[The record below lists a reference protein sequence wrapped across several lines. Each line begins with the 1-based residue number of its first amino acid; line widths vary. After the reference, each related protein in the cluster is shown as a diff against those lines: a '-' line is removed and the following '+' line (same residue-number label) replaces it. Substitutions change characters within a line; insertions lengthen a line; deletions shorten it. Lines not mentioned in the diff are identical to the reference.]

1 MQEILIYSSSD
12 KQTVQKYDLLVC
24 PGRQGP
30 KKETSQKRVK
40 RYGSIVELVHFGK
53 KNYHMTFSLR
63 PGIGQRGWRCN
74 LLTGLKTT
82 LHVHGGGFHDIYI
95 LFSSFLKWNPW
106 TKMFLPWNHQPSY
119 GSWDLWTFCPTM
131 TETSINARDRIEL

>member
-53 KNYHMTFSLR
+53 KNYHMTF
-63 PGIGQRGWRCN
+63 
-74 LLTGLKTT
+74 
-82 LHVHGGGFHDIYI
+82 
-95 LFSSFLKWNPW
+95 
-106 TKMFLPWNHQPSY
+106 PSVQ
-119 GSWDLWTFCPTM
+119 
-131 TETSINARDRIEL
+131 ELVKEAEGAIC